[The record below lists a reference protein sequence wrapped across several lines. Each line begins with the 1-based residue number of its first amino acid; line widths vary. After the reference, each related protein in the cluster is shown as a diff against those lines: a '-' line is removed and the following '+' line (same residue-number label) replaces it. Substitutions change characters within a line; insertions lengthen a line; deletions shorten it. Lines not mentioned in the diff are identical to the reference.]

1 VEIKSYQVI
10 SSLIDFYRYS
20 CYNLLK
26 KMFCRHGED
35 TLSHALSDSQAKEQ
49 QAMSTTMSGGN
60 ARRETPAASAKP
72 KGGLEGVVAAT
83 TSISKVEGTA
93 GQLIYRGYNIHDL
106 ARTTSFEE
114 VAYLL
119 WFGRLPNK
127 QELSE
132 FNARLVAER
141 TLPSAVVQV
150 LHDLPTEAGPM
161 DVLRTAVSVWGAMVI
176 HGKPTIDQ
184 AIATTAHF
192 PLFVA
197 AFHRLRNGQEPLES
211 RPELG
216 YAANYL
222 YLLTG
227 QKPKEEHVKA
237 LNAYLVLLAD
247 HGMNASTFTARVVAS
262 TESDI
267 ASAVVAALGAL
278 KGPLHGGAPSKVLD
292 MLNEIGTVE
301 NAEPWLRNAVL
312 HGERLM
318 GFGHRVYKTEDP
330 RAEELREMARVADP
344 QEFVLAR
351 RVEEL
356 TLALLEELKPGRRLY
371 TNVEFY
377 SAVLLNSVGLPAD
390 LFTPTFAVS
399 RVAGWTAHIL
409 EQIGNNRLI
418 RPEADYTGPMDLR
431 FVPLNE
437 R

>member
-1 VEIKSYQVI
+1 MANAHPKSKGVQI
-10 SSLIDFYRYS
+10 
-20 CYNLLK
+20 
-26 KMFCRHGED
+26 
-35 TLSHALSDSQAKEQ
+35 
-49 QAMSTTMSGGN
+49 MSATMS
-60 ARRETPAASAKP
+60 ESTPQKEVPIIAPAKP
-72 KGGLEGVVAAT
+72 KGGLEGIVAAT

-93 GQLIYRGYNIHDL
+93 GRLIYRGYNIHEL

-114 VAYLL
+114 IAHLL
-119 WFGRLPNK
+119 WFGHLPNQK
-127 QELSE
+127 ELADL
-132 FNARLVAER
+132 NARLVAAR
-141 TLPSAVVQV
+141 TFPPAVMQI
-150 LHDLPTEAGPM
+150 LHDLPSEAGPM
-161 DVLRTAVSVWGAMVI
+161 DALRTAVSAWGAMVI
-176 HGKPTIDQ
+176 HGKATIEQ
-184 AIATTAHF
+184 AIAVTSHF

-197 AFHRLRNGQEPLES
+197 AFHRLRTGQEPLES

-227 QKPKEEHVKA
+227 QKPKEEHVRA

-267 ASAVVAALGAL
+267 ASAVVAAIGAL

-292 MLNEIGTVE
+292 MLHEIGTVE
-301 NAEPWLRNAVL
+301 NAEPWLRNAVI

-344 QEFVLAR
+344 QEFILAR

-356 TLALLEELKPGRRLY
+356 TIALLEELKPGRRLY

-390 LFTPTFAVS
+390 LFTPTFAIS
-399 RVAGWTAHIL
+399 RVSGWTAHIL
-409 EQIGNNRLI
+409 EQTNNNRLI
-418 RPEADYTGPMDLR
+418 RPEADYIGPMDLH
-431 FVPLNE
+431 FVPLDK